1 MIPVSRAGAGL
12 YTFVLVLVARWFGID
27 LDEGDATEIITSSI
41 TLISFI
47 LLIWGQLARKDLMF
61 GLFRKE

>member
-1 MIPVSRAGAGL
+1 L